1 VRFQA
6 IPGPRGYP
14 LLGAFPQAR
23 RDPLG
28 FFLAAQ
34 RTYGDVVALP
44 LGVRRLYLL
53 CHPDHIKDVLQD
65 HESVFHK
72 SVAAERIKPL
82 FGESLTTVDGEIGI
96 DAAV

>member
-72 SVAAERIKPL
+72 SVALSASSRSSAKVSRP
-82 FGESLTTVDGEIGI
+82 STATIGSG
-96 DAAV
+96 AVV